1 MSVKGILD
9 CKVVKGTV
17 DGDLFYD
24 VLQSALLPDLMPFN
38 GVNPHSIVILDNASI
53 HHADGIV
60 KMINE
65 VEGTGFISSSVLSYT
80 T

>member
-1 MSVKGILD
+1 MD

-24 VLQSALLPDLMPFN
+24 VLQSALLPHLMPFN
-38 GVNPHSIVILDNASI
+38 GVNPLRIVILDNASI
-53 HHADGIV
+53 YHADGIV
-60 KMINE
+60 KMINQ
-65 VEGTGFISSSVLSYT
+65 VGGTGFVSSSVLSYT